1 MRSCLLIT
9 VLLLMQFISSD
20 IQAQNP
26 YIKHFTIYNGLPSN
40 KVYNVF
46 QDSRKFIWF
55 STDAGAVRFDG
66 THFKSY
72 TTADGLHNSEIFR
85 MEEDSKGRLW
95 LFHLDGK
102 FSYIYKDRLF
112 TSREEAFL
120 DSLSNN
126 MYFRRMYEDEEQNL
140 YFYSNTNR
148 QIFVLSA
155 DNKVDKFQ
163 LPSRTVIHP
172 DKVFSRQGNIINK
185 LIKYRGV
192 FWLYLVDGIYMQET
206 LSDSLIPLT
215 SEFEINRAFQT
226 NNNIFFLDILHKKQS
241 KHLLLR
247 YDNFKLSDSLYFEK
261 RRSDEIIT
269 DVLEDQQGNIW
280 LSSFFSGIYIYS
292 QGQIIRNFSIEQAQN
307 IIEDHE
313 GNIWI
318 ASLGNGVY
326 RLHPSILHHRH
337 MEAKLF
343 ADKGIKAIAGGSN
356 SSLWLS
362 DGRYLYQLYQNKLF
376 RSGSP
381 LSDGS
386 INQIGILENGMIVLN
401 EPNQALKIVLLNKQ
415 TGKILDTKLH
425 SKTDWLVKAFS
436 LSPDK
441 KSLAAFYP
449 LSITQFHQFQKT
461 AFEKKDYPERFT
473 SIFYNPSGQLF
484 AAGKAIY
491 SLVNDSLIPYRPLAR
506 LYGKTIRQHLN
517 LNTETQ
523 LFNISGDSLWLFLN
537 DSLFSLTAHLERN
550 LPSQVKSMCFDG
562 DSILFMASNSHIYWS
577 SNYKDALYG
586 KKVHL
591 NSLDL
596 RFNNIHQIAYHKRCL
611 HVASEEG
618 LSCIPL
624 QSLIYQQHA
633 LPIAYFREIVLNDSI
648 LPTDQ
653 NHSSV
658 RGRHSIRFSLGSI
671 HFSEGQALFA
681 YRLKESDTSWVIRK
695 DGNIAYQDLRPGD
708 YTFQFKTAVSG
719 SDWSTE
725 QQHFIQVKP
734 TLTQHPLFF
743 VFLVI
748 SSAAILVWIYIRRKN
763 KMLLEQ
769 ETAHQMLLLEQK
781 ALQSM
786 MNPHFIFNALGSI
799 QSYILKNNAA
809 AAGLYLSQFA
819 RLIRQNLNAIK
830 TSLIPLDEEVDR
842 LRNYMELERLRMNG
856 RFGFVID
863 IADDIEEDVLI
874 PSMILQ
880 PIVENAI
887 WHGLSLLETDGLIT
901 ISFHRIDEKL
911 LEIIVEDNGIG
922 IERAAA
928 QSSQKDQHLKI
939 GMNLTLKRLEL
950 IGKKLKVATSIT
962 NTPLHPGNQ
971 NPGTKVTIHVPYVF
985 EASDF
990 EG

>member
-1 MRSCLLIT
+1 MRLCLLIT
-9 VLLLMQFISSD
+9 VWLLIQFVSPD

-26 YIKHFTIYNGLPSN
+26 YIKHFTIYDGLPSN
-40 KVYNVF
+40 NVYNVF

-66 THFKSY
+66 TNFKTY
-72 TTADGLHNSEIFR
+72 TTADGLPNSEVYR

-95 LFHLDGK
+95 LFHLNGM

-112 TSREEAFL
+112 TSREEPFL
-120 DSLSNN
+120 DSLSNS
-126 MYFRRMYEDEEQNL
+126 MYFRRLYEDEDQNL
-140 YFYSNTNR
+140 YFYSNINR
-148 QIFVLSA
+148 QIFVLGA
-155 DNKVDKFQ
+155 DYQVDKFQ
-163 LPSRTVIHP
+163 LPSRTIIRS
-172 DKVFSRQGNIINK
+172 KSGYSGQGNMINK

-192 FWLYLVDGIYMQET
+192 FWLFLNDGIYMQET

-215 SEFEINRAFQT
+215 TEFEINRAFHAK
-226 NNNIFFLDILHKKQS
+226 NNTFFLDILYKKQA
-241 KHLLLR
+241 KHMLIR
-247 YDNFKLSDSLYFEK
+247 YDDFKLSDSLYFEN

-269 DVLEDQQGNIW
+269 DVLEDRKGNIW
-280 LSSFFSGIYIYS
+280 LSSFFSGIYVYQHHELKQHFDIA
-292 QGQIIRNFSIEQAQN
+292 RPQN
-307 IIEDHE
+307 ILQDHA

-318 ASLGNGVY
+318 ASLGSGVY
-326 RLHPSILHHRH
+326 RLHPSILHNRH
-337 MEAKLF
+337 LEAKQF
-343 ADKGIKAIAGGSN
+343 AEKGIKAIAYGSN

-362 DGRYLYQLYQNKLF
+362 DGSYLYQLHQNNLLQ
-376 RSGSP
+376 SSNP
-381 LSDGS
+381 LSDGG
-386 INQIGILENGMIVLN
+386 INQLGILENGLIVVN
-401 EPNQALKIVLLNKQ
+401 EPEQVLKIVQ
-415 TGKILDTKLH
+415 AQEQS
-425 SKTDWLVKAFS
+425 SKTLDIKTQTKTRRLTKAFS
-436 LSPDK
+436 LAPGK

-449 LSITQFHQFQKT
+449 FYITQLQSESYGTYTESKH
-461 AFEKKDYPERFT
+461 AEKFT

-491 SLVNDSLIPYRPLAR
+491 RLVNDSLIPYHPLAK
-506 LYGKTIRQHLN
+506 LFGKTIRQHLN
-517 LNTETQ
+517 LNAETQ
-523 LFNISGDSLWLFLN
+523 LFNISGDSLWLFHA
-537 DSLFSLTAHLERN
+537 DSLFSLAAHLERN

-562 DSILFMASNSHIYWS
+562 DSNLFMASSSHLYWS
-577 SNYKDALYG
+577 PDFMDALSD
-586 KKVHL
+586 KKVQL
-591 NSLDL
+591 NSLDI
-596 RFNNIHQIAYHKRCL
+596 RFNNIQQIAFHNQSL

-618 LSCIPL
+618 LSSIPL
-624 QSLIYQQHA
+624 QSFQEQENTLTF
-633 LPIAYFREIVLNDSI
+633 PYFREIVLNDSI
-648 LPTDQ
+648 LPSEQ
-653 NHSSV
+653 KQSNV

-671 HFSEGQALFA
+671 RYSDEQLFFA
-681 YRLKESDTSWVIRK
+681 YRLKERDSSWTISN
-695 DGNIAYQDLRPGD
+695 DGNIVYQDLRPGD
-708 YTFQFKTAVSG
+708 YSFQFKTAVSG
-719 SDWSTE
+719 INWSPV

-819 RLIRQNLNAIK
+819 RLIRQNLHAIQ
-830 TSLIPLDEEVDR
+830 TSMIPLDEEVDR

-863 IADDIEEDVLI
+863 IADDIEEEVLI

-887 WHGLSLLETDGLIT
+887 WHGLSLLETDGLIS
-901 ISFHRIDEKL
+901 ISFRRMDKKRM
-911 LEIIVEDNGIG
+911 EIVVEDNGIG
-922 IERAAA
+922 IERASA
-928 QSSQKDQHLKI
+928 QSNQKDQHLKI

-950 IGKKLKVATSIT
+950 IGRKMNVKTGISSSAACSSC
-962 NTPLHPGNQ
+962 P

>member
-1 MRSCLLIT
+1 MRTSLFIA
-9 VLLLMQFISSD
+9 LLLLTQFAD
-20 IQAQNP
+20 LALQAQNP
-26 YIKHFTIYNGLPSN
+26 YIKHFTIYDGLPSN
-40 KVYNVF
+40 NVYNVF

-66 THFKSY
+66 THFKTY
-72 TTADGLHNSEIFR
+72 TTADGLHSSEIFR
-85 MEEDSKGRLW
+85 IEEDSKGRLW

-102 FSYIYKDRLF
+102 FSYIYKDKLF

-120 DSLSNN
+120 DSLSNS
-126 MYFRRMYEDEEQNL
+126 MYFRRMYEDEDQNL
-140 YFYSNTNR
+140 YFYSNTFR

-163 LPSRTVIHP
+163 LPSRSFIRS
-172 DKVFSRQGNIINK
+172 DKEYSRQGNMINK

-215 SEFEINRAFQT
+215 TEFQINRAFQAR
-226 NNNIFFLDILHKKQS
+226 NNTFFLDILYKKQI
-241 KHLLLR
+241 KHMLIR
-247 YDNFKLSDSLYFEK
+247 YDDFKQTDSLYFEK

-269 DVLEDQQGNIW
+269 DVLEDREGNIW
-280 LSSFFSGIYIYS
+280 LSSFFSGIYIYK
-292 QGQIIRNFSIEQAQN
+292 QGQFIRNLKIEQAQN

-318 ASLGNGVY
+318 ASLGSGVY
-326 RLHPSILHHRH
+326 RLHPSILRHRH
-337 MEAKLF
+337 LEAKLF
-343 ADKGIKAIAGGSN
+343 AEKGIKAIAGGSD

-362 DGRYLYQLYQNKLF
+362 DGSYLFQLYQNKLL
-376 RSGSP
+376 RSGKP
-381 LSDGS
+381 LSEGS
-386 INQIGILENGMIVLN
+386 INQIGILENGLIIVN
-401 EPNQALKIVLLNKQ
+401 EPDQALKIFQSYRQKDN
-415 TGKILDTKLH
+415 TLDTKLH
-425 SKTDWLVKAFS
+425 TKTNWLVKAFT

-449 LSITQFHQFQKT
+449 LGITQFHQFQKT
-461 AFEKKDYPERFT
+461 AFEKKAYPERFT
-473 SIFYNPSGQLF
+473 NVFYDPSGQLF

-491 SLVNDSLIPYRPLAR
+491 KVVNDSLIPYKSLAK
-506 LYGKTIRQHLN
+506 LFGKTIRQQIILN
-517 LNTETQ
+517 AETQ
-523 LFNISGDSLWLFLN
+523 LFNISGDSLWLFHA

-550 LPSQVKSMCFDG
+550 LPTQVKSMCFDG
-562 DSILFMASNSHIYWS
+562 DSILFMASSSQLYWS
-577 SNYKDALYG
+577 PHFMDALSG
-586 KKVHL
+586 KKVQL
-591 NSLDL
+591 NSLDI
-596 RFNNIHQIAYHKRCL
+596 RFNNIQQIAFHNQSL

-624 QSLIYQQHA
+624 QSLIYQQHT
-633 LPIAYFREIVLNDSI
+633 LPLAYFREIVLNDSI
-648 LPTDQ
+648 LPSEQ
-653 NHSSV
+653 KQSSV

-671 HFSEGQALFA
+671 RYSDEQLFFA
-681 YRLKESDTSWVIRK
+681 YRLKERDSSWTMSN
-695 DGNIAYQDLRPGD
+695 DGNIVYQDLRPGD
-708 YTFQFKTAVSG
+708 YSFQFKTAVS
-719 SDWSTE
+719 DINWSPE

-799 QSYILKNNAA
+799 QSYILKNNAG

-819 RLIRQNLNAIK
+819 RLIRQNLHAIQ
-830 TSLIPLDEEVDR
+830 TSMLPLDEEVDR

-901 ISFHRIDEKL
+901 ISFQRIDEKL
-911 LEIIVEDNGIG
+911 LEIVVEDNGIG

-928 QSSQKDQHLKI
+928 QSNQKDQHLQI

-950 IGKKLKVATSIT
+950 IGRKMNAKTGISSSSACSSC
-962 NTPLHPGNQ
+962 P
-971 NPGTKVTIHVPYVF
+971 NPGTRVIIHVPYVF

>member
-1 MRSCLLIT
+1 MRHCLLIS
-9 VLLLMQFISSD
+9 VWLLMQFFSPD

-26 YIKHFTIYNGLPSN
+26 YIKHFTIFDGLPSN

-66 THFKSY
+66 THFKTY
-72 TTADGLHNSEIFR
+72 TTADGLHSSEIFR
-85 MEEDSKGRLW
+85 IEEDSKGRLW

-112 TSREEAFL
+112 TSREKPFL
-120 DSLSNN
+120 DSLSNSI
-126 MYFRRMYEDEEQNL
+126 YFRRMYEDEDQNL
-140 YFYSNTNR
+140 YFYSNTLR

-163 LPSRTVIHP
+163 MPSRSVIHP
-172 DKVFSRQGNIINK
+172 DKGFSRQGNMINK

-192 FWLYLVDGIYMQET
+192 FWMYLVDGIFMQET
-206 LSDSLIPLT
+206 LSDSLIPLIT
-215 SEFEINRAFQT
+215 EFQINRAFQAR
-226 NNNIFFLDILHKKQS
+226 NNTFFLDILYKKQA
-241 KHLLLR
+241 KHLLIR
-247 YDNFKLSDSLYFEK
+247 YDDFKQTDSLYFEK

-269 DVLEDQQGNIW
+269 DVLEDREGNIW
-280 LSSFFSGIYIYS
+280 LSSFFSGIYIYK
-292 QGQIIRNFSIEQAQN
+292 QGQIIRNLKIEQAQN

-318 ASLGNGVY
+318 ASLGSGVC
-326 RLHPSILHHRH
+326 RLHPSILQHRH
-337 MEAKLF
+337 LEAKLF
-343 ADKGIKAIAGGSN
+343 KEKGIKAIAVGSD
-356 SSLWLS
+356 SSIWLS
-362 DGRYLYQLYQNKLF
+362 DGSYLYQLYQGNLL
-376 RSGSP
+376 RSDVA

-386 INQIGILENGMIVLN
+386 INQLGILENGLIVLN
-401 EPNQALKIVLLNKQ
+401 EPDQALKIVQAYRQKDN
-415 TGKILDTKLH
+415 TFGTKLF
-425 SKTDWLVKAFS
+425 KVTNWLVKAFT

-449 LSITQFHQFQKT
+449 LGITQFHQFQTT
-461 AFEKKDYPERFT
+461 AFKMKGYPERFT
-473 SIFYNPSGQLF
+473 NVFYDPSGQLF

-491 SLVNDSLIPYRPLAR
+491 KVENDSLIPFQPLEHFF
-506 LYGKTIRQHLN
+506 GKTIRQHLN
-517 LNTETQ
+517 LNDETL
-523 LFNISGDSLWLFLN
+523 LFNISGDSLWLFHA

-550 LPSQVKSMCFDG
+550 LPIQVKSMCFDG
-562 DSILFMASNSHIYWS
+562 DSILFMASSSHLYWS
-577 SNYKDALYG
+577 PDFMNALSG
-586 KKVHL
+586 KKVQL
-591 NSLDL
+591 NSLDI
-596 RFNNIHQIAYHKRCL
+596 RFNNIQQIAL
-611 HVASEEG
+611 HNQSLHIASEEG
-618 LSCIPL
+618 LSIIPL
-624 QSLIYQQHA
+624 QSLLGQQHPPPVA
-633 LPIAYFREIVLNDSI
+633 FFREIVLNDSI
-648 LPTDQ
+648 LPSEQ
-653 NHSSV
+653 KQSSV
-658 RGRHSIRFSLGSI
+658 RGRHSIRFSLGGIRYSDEQL
-671 HFSEGQALFA
+671 FFA
-681 YRLKESDTSWVIRK
+681 YRLKERDSSWTISD
-695 DGNIAYQDLRPGD
+695 DGNIVYQDLRPGD
-708 YTFQFKTAVSG
+708 YTFQFKTAVS
-719 SDWSTE
+719 DINWSPE

-763 KMLLEQ
+763 KMLQEQ

-809 AAGLYLSQFA
+809 TAGLYLSQFA
-819 RLIRQNLNAIK
+819 RLIRQNLHAIQ
-830 TSLIPLDEEVDR
+830 TSMIPLDEEVDR

-863 IADDIEEDVLI
+863 IADDIDEEVLI

-887 WHGLSLLETDGLIT
+887 WHGLSLLETDGLIS
-901 ISFHRIDEKL
+901 ISFRRMDEKRM
-911 LEIIVEDNGIG
+911 EIVVEDNGIG
-922 IERAAA
+922 IERASA
-928 QSSQKDQHLKI
+928 QSNQKDQHLKI

-950 IGKKLKVATSIT
+950 IGRKMNVKTGISSSSACSSC
-962 NTPLHPGNQ
+962 P

-990 EG
+990 EV